1 MLFLKMFA
9 KDTGCVFVREVSQDK
24 FHKKNLSFRRGFQN
38 FSDFLIYGLF
48 FFSSGGNNPGCA
60 CWKNC

>member
-24 FHKKNLSFRRGFQN
+24 FHKKTSAFEEVFKILVIF
-38 FSDFLIYGLF
+38 
-48 FFSSGGNNPGCA
+48 
-60 CWKNC
+60 